1 MKFLSLYEGKQIGS
15 VYSAA
20 MTFTVQEPFNEQHF
34 GHVGTL
40 QQTNTSMCLIDFAN
54 CDLIMIKS
62 IASKVKNDA
71 TMFLLHSHAYP

>member
-40 QQTNTSMCLIDFAN
+40 HQWRVRTTFRTRRKIQTSRVGHVT
-54 CDLIMIKS
+54 
-62 IASKVKNDA
+62 
-71 TMFLLHSHAYP
+71 